1 MKFLFAIMII
11 VTGLNIFTA
20 IIIRNYTV
28 IVQYA
33 SEKQKV
39 SCEAAVRHNTR
50 IRLMKVT
57 RSLTSE
63 YGPECSAIEGYR
75 KFNRQ
80 EPGSCLL
87 TKKDRVVAR
96 SINIHLRMCKCE
108 NVTATLAHATPS
120 SH

>member
-20 IIIRNYTV
+20 FIIRNCTV

-50 IRLMKVT
+50 IRL
-57 RSLTSE
+57 R
-63 YGPECSAIEGYR
+63 PEEGDALAGWR
-75 KFNRQ
+75 MRPWMQ
-80 EPGSCLL
+80 R
-87 TKKDRVVAR
+87 DRRV
-96 SINIHLRMCKCE
+96 
-108 NVTATLAHATPS
+108 
-120 SH
+120 